1 MSTRKI
7 LIRFDDI
14 CPTMNWAQWEK
25 AKKMLDAKGVTALL
39 GVVPDCKDPEL
50 QIDEA
55 RPDFWKYIKELQK
68 QGYAIAM
75 HGYQHQFE
83 LKADGLVTK
92 NKISEFAGLPYEE
105 QLEKIRKGKDVFT
118 QHGIEVD
125 TFFAPAH
132 SYDDNTLKA
141 LAECGY
147 KYVSDGLS
155 SKPYMRQRIKLLP
168 CRSGGIPRIEKKSGY
183 ITAVVH
189 AHEWANNVE
198 SVEYNRFID
207 TIENYFTCIVSFEEF
222 KEWKHGYLFFQRIN
236 ESIYYIYKQY
246 IAPLAMKMIRFVR

>member
-25 AKKMLDAKGVTALL
+25 AKKMLDDKGVTALL

-55 RPDFWKYIKELQK
+55 RPDFWEYIKDLRK
-68 QGYAIAM
+68 QGFAIAM
-75 HGYQHQFE
+75 HGYNHQFE
-83 LKADGLVTK
+83 LKADGLVTR
-92 NKISEFAGLPYEE
+92 NKISEFAGLPYAK
-105 QLEKIRKGKDVFT
+105 QLEKVRKGKEIFNS
-118 QHGIEVD
+118 HGIEVD

-141 LAECGY
+141 LAECGF

-155 SKPYMRQRIKLLP
+155 SRPYMRQGIKLLP
-168 CRSGGIPRIEKKSGY
+168 CRSGGIPRMEKKKGF

-189 AHEWANNVE
+189 AHEWVKEEKKGEMIKYNDLLNNYTSE
-198 SVEYNRFID
+198 
-207 TIENYFTCIVSFEEF
+207 IVTYEVYSKWREGIALLQRLSEKAYMLIRDWLKKT
-222 KEWKHGYLFFQRIN
+222 KEK
-236 ESIYYIYKQY
+236 
-246 IAPLAMKMIRFVR
+246 